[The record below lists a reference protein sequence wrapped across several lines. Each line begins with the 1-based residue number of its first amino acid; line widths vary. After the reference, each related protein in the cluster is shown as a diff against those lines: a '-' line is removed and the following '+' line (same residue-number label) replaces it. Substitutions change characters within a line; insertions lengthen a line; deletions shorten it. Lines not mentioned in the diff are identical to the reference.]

1 MKRLALAFALTLVL
15 IGLAAAPAVA
25 QETTQITCVSDDGS
39 ISEDIKFFKSDDV
52 TFAVFVRRLLTD
64 LTPGITDDTLEFIFD
79 EEVEAP
85 KGVFTIRTSY
95 WINRNSG
102 RYTARIS
109 FEGVN
114 SPAGPVHHGSCILTK
129 QKF

>member
-1 MKRLALAFALTLVL
+1 MNRFALALALTLVL

-25 QETTQITCVSDDGS
+25 QETTQITCVSNDGS

-64 LTPGITDDTLEFIFD
+64 STPGITDDTLEFIFD

-102 RYTARIS
+102 RYTS
-109 FEGVN
+109 QFGSTHEGAD
-114 SPAGPVHHGSCILTK
+114 SPAHHGSCILSK
-129 QKF
+129 KIF